1 MNIKLE
7 YEQYR
12 KDIIDIV
19 RIFQDE
25 VNFVDDSDIVIGKD
39 YIFTGAMLPFSSK
52 VELKRLLYTYLADK
66 HQYTSPWGL
75 ITGTKPQKLY
85 NKYDEAYILE
95 NYLISP
101 EKLKILREIEKGH
114 RMKAFSKNN
123 IHLYINIPFCPSRC
137 SYCSFP
143 TIIYTK
149 NDRRQEYLDGLKSE
163 ILALRDAFENRN
175 LRTIYIGGGTP
186 SALTH
191 KQMEDLFN
199 TLQDSFDLSSLEE
212 FTVEAGREDT
222 LDKDKLD
229 LMKAYHVTRISINPQ
244 SFNEKTNQRIGRNQ
258 DLDSLKKLYKL
269 AVDMGFIVNMD
280 LILGLSGE
288 SISEV
293 ENTFNEIEKLMPH
306 NLTVHTLS
314 LKKGSKLNESGDSLN
329 DERKAIKD
337 MLDFSQNLTK
347 KMGYKPYYLYRQ
359 KEILGNLEN
368 IGYCLDDQLCI
379 YNIVSNEENE
389 SILGLGM
396 TSNSKILVDNNIVK
410 YTNYKNLDEYLDKL
424 DQQILEKRKIL
435 ED

>member
-52 VELKRLLYTYLADK
+52 LELKRLLYTYLADK

-186 SALTH
+186 SALTY
-191 KQMEDLFN
+191 KQMEDLFK

-337 MLDFSQNLTK
+337 MIDLSQNLTK
-347 KMGYKPYYLYRQ
+347 KMEYKPYYLYRQ

>member
-52 VELKRLLYTYLADK
+52 LELKRLLYTYLADK

-85 NKYDEAYILE
+85 NKYDEDYILE

-101 EKLKILREIEKGH
+101 EKLKILREIEKVH

-258 DLDSLKKLYKL
+258 DLDSLRKLYAM

-280 LILGLSGE
+280 LILGLGGE

-293 ENTFNEIEKLMPH
+293 ENTFNEIEKLKPH

-410 YTNYKNLDEYLDKL
+410 YTNYKNLDEYLEKL

>member
-52 VELKRLLYTYLADK
+52 LELKRLLYTYLADK

-101 EKLKILREIEKGH
+101 EKLKILREIEKVH

-258 DLDSLKKLYKL
+258 DLDSLRKLYAM

-280 LILGLSGE
+280 LILGLGGE

-293 ENTFNEIEKLMPH
+293 ENTFNEIEKLKPH

-410 YTNYKNLDEYLDKL
+410 YTNYKNLDEYLEKL

>member
-25 VNFVDDSDIVIGKD
+25 VNFVDDSDVVIGKD

-52 VELKRLLYTYLADK
+52 LELKRLLYTYLADK

-101 EKLKILREIEKGH
+101 EKLKILREIEKVH

-258 DLDSLKKLYKL
+258 DLDSLRKLYAM

-280 LILGLSGE
+280 LILGLGGE

-293 ENTFNEIEKLMPH
+293 ENTFNEIEKLKPH

-410 YTNYKNLDEYLDKL
+410 YTNYKNLDEYLEKL

>member
-52 VELKRLLYTYLADK
+52 LELKRLLYIYLADK

-95 NYLISP
+95 NYLMSP
-101 EKLKILREIEKGH
+101 EKLKILREIEKVH

-258 DLDSLKKLYKL
+258 DLDSLRKLYAI

-280 LILGLSGE
+280 LILGLGGE

-293 ENTFNEIEKLMPH
+293 ENTFNEIEKLKPH

-410 YTNYKNLDEYLDKL
+410 YTNYKNLDEYLEKL

>member
-52 VELKRLLYTYLADK
+52 LELKRLLYTYLADK

-101 EKLKILREIEKGH
+101 EKLKILREIEKVH

-258 DLDSLKKLYKL
+258 DLDSLRKLYAM
-269 AVDMGFIVNMD
+269 AVDMGFIINMD
-280 LILGLSGE
+280 LILGLGGE

-293 ENTFNEIEKLMPH
+293 ENTFNEIEKLKPH

-410 YTNYKNLDEYLDKL
+410 YTNYKNLDEYLEKL

>member
-52 VELKRLLYTYLADK
+52 LELKRLLYIYLADK

-101 EKLKILREIEKGH
+101 EKLKILREIEKVH

-258 DLDSLKKLYKL
+258 DLDSLRKLYAM

-280 LILGLSGE
+280 LILGLGGE

-293 ENTFNEIEKLMPH
+293 ENTFNEIEKLKPH

-410 YTNYKNLDEYLDKL
+410 YTNYKNLDEYLEKL